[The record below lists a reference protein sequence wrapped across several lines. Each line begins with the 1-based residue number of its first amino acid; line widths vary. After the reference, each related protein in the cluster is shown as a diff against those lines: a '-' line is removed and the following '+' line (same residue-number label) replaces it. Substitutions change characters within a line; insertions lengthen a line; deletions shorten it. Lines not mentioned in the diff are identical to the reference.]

1 MAMRLKDMTFL
12 QVLQLSIF
20 REELEKQLELELQAY
35 NDANKLGKLKRMA
48 MDRLRE
54 KNLFDAVSMTN
65 AYYRTVHKETD
76 REMLPANERQYITD
90 VCTMAYTRTIRRIQ
104 AEEEYERKHP
114 IMAKL
119 KEWWLLFV
127 ALFTKRKEEKLC

>member
-1 MAMRLKDMTFL
+1 MAIRLKDMTFL

-20 REELEKQLELELQAY
+20 REELEKQLALELQAY

-65 AYYRTVHKETD
+65 AYYRTVHKEAD

-119 KEWWLLFV
+119 KEWWLLFK
-127 ALFTKRKEEKLC
+127 ASFTKRKEEKLC

>member
-1 MAMRLKDMTFL
+1 MAIRLKDMTFL

-20 REELEKQLELELQAY
+20 RDELKKQISLELAAY
-35 NDANKLGKLKRMA
+35 DDVCKRGKLKRMA

-54 KNLFDAVSMTN
+54 KHLFNVDGLTN
-65 AYYRTVHKETD
+65 AYYHIVHKEAD
-76 REMLPANERQYITD
+76 REQYPANERQYIND

-114 IMAKL
+114 IKAKL
-119 KEWWLLFV
+119 KECWLLFV
-127 ALFTKRKEEKLC
+127 LSITKRKEE

>member
-1 MAMRLKDMTFL
+1 MAIRLKDMTFL

-35 NDANKLGKLKRMA
+35 NDANKRGQLKRMA

-54 KNLFDAVSMTN
+54 KNLCDAVSMTN
-65 AYYRTVHKETD
+65 AYYRTVHKESD
-76 REMLPANERQYITD
+76 RDLLPANDRQYIND

-114 IMAKL
+114 IKAKL

-127 ALFTKRKEEKLC
+127 ASISKRKEE